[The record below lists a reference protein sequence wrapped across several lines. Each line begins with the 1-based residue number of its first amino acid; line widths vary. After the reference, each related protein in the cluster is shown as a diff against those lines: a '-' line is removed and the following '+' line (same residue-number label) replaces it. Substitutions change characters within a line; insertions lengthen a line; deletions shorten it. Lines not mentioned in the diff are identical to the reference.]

1 MYDILWDD
9 IFQRFYVPSREEPL
23 PLTEAELEVIEAGAD
38 RWLMDVSGIL

>member
-23 PLTEAELEVIEAGAD
+23 PLTGEELEAIEAGAD
-38 RWLMDVSGIL
+38 RWLMNVSGIL